1 MLSVSKSD
9 SEEDALG
16 GFLNTKKRNHKR
28 RFSGRSQHPNS
39 TSASH
44 TSSDSARKVLNL
56 EQAIK
61 LTGTFKSQQ
70 AMAFGHVPSAK
81 RVPIYQYLSSAYL
94 EILEKELPMV
104 DEDQPLIHRVSTIL
118 EQYARVAENA
128 SQFRLSQTWRILGF
142 AMSLLLTRRAQYHLE
157 ARVNHFQKLKIER
170 PRDGSRSRRGEIAGD
185 QTPRRPSTQAGS
197 NDPRFL
203 GPRSLLSEEI
213 DSTSNVATPRAR
225 PADQDEGIDH
235 QDHVYHYGQPLAPIT
250 EPESFT
256 IGPSAHPSL
265 ANHTRRRLDS
275 EPLSVM
281 SHESDETQKSNT
293 EGYDFYDTEALT
305 NAIDMP
311 NPKEG
316 QSWAHSK
323 DNESAKRERT
333 RVVRHDSTDSYGQ
346 IFSISDGS
354 KPSTVQNSYSAS
366 NFPRPPVAPRES
378 NLTDDSAAT
387 NGQVSEKDTST
398 NSQSEDGRDHSQ
410 GSLEDIFPISQTTVT
425 SEGDDT
431 YPSQDGFPS
440 QSSTGQALEGP
451 RNTGASASFRSH
463 PPSPTKASTM
473 QYHPSPHIV
482 ESDYL
487 PWPQDP
493 PYPYPLITSPKAPLP
508 PLEPYKLISRALE
521 FECRTS
527 ALNASA
533 MVMLLRPLVPDSVI
547 DIYQATAVLRQQ
559 HSRLMKMS
567 LFVEAALLRNLC
579 IKGWPAGLPEW
590 GDNYTSIF
598 APAQENIKVGLAC
611 SSCRKPR
618 EIDPRDPDATVW
630 TCERCDARM
639 APCAVCG
646 HRDPET
652 ASYSPSEP
660 DGESLPEWWYCPG
673 CAHGGHASCLAV
685 WHAPSQGSG
694 WDKFSDGC
702 CPLDGCG
709 HACLPGKYRAE
720 VAASRSEAVA
730 AAAQSTRSALNSGYS
745 TPRGGVRSDAHDVP
759 QSRAVGMAREMVGSS
774 VGGSGAGAGAGG
786 GVGGIMSSSPRDRE
800 RRKSVKFA
808 TQDR

>member
-1 MLSVSKSD
+1 
-9 SEEDALG
+9 
-16 GFLNTKKRNHKR
+16 
-28 RFSGRSQHPNS
+28 
-39 TSASH
+39 
-44 TSSDSARKVLNL
+44 
-56 EQAIK
+56 
-61 LTGTFKSQQ
+61 
-70 AMAFGHVPSAK
+70 
-81 RVPIYQYLSSAYL
+81 
-94 EILEKELPMV
+94 
-104 DEDQPLIHRVSTIL
+104 
-118 EQYARVAENA
+118 
-128 SQFRLSQTWRILGF
+128 
-142 AMSLLLTRRAQYHLE
+142 
-157 ARVNHFQKLKIER
+157 
-170 PRDGSRSRRGEIAGD
+170 
-185 QTPRRPSTQAGS
+185 
-197 NDPRFL
+197 
-203 GPRSLLSEEI
+203 
-213 DSTSNVATPRAR
+213 
-225 PADQDEGIDH
+225 
-235 QDHVYHYGQPLAPIT
+235 
-250 EPESFT
+250 
-256 IGPSAHPSL
+256 
-265 ANHTRRRLDS
+265 
-275 EPLSVM
+275 
-281 SHESDETQKSNT
+281 
-293 EGYDFYDTEALT
+293 
-305 NAIDMP
+305 
-311 NPKEG
+311 
-316 QSWAHSK
+316 
-323 DNESAKRERT
+323 
-333 RVVRHDSTDSYGQ
+333 
-346 IFSISDGS
+346 
-354 KPSTVQNSYSAS
+354 
-366 NFPRPPVAPRES
+366 
-378 NLTDDSAAT
+378 
-387 NGQVSEKDTST
+387 
-398 NSQSEDGRDHSQ
+398 
-410 GSLEDIFPISQTTVT
+410 
-425 SEGDDT
+425 
-431 YPSQDGFPS
+431 
-440 QSSTGQALEGP
+440 
-451 RNTGASASFRSH
+451 
-463 PPSPTKASTM
+463 M